1 MTLDDLNRHLDL
13 IIELKKA
20 QDMLQS
26 LWNAAYPGGQVL
38 TGMPHA
44 SGVKDKV
51 GDLAA
56 DIADL
61 EDEIEHLQS
70 QVDESAQ
77 RVMAFISAI
86 PDVQTRMIFRIRFC
100 RGYEW
105 KQVARVL
112 GGGNSEASVKSAAY
126 RYIES
131 CNAEQRRDS

>member
-1 MTLDDLNRHLDL
+1 MTLEDLNRHLDL
-13 IIELKKA
+13 ITELKKA

-44 SGVKDKV
+44 PGVKDKI

-61 EDEIEHLQS
+61 ETEIEQMQR

-77 RVMAFISAI
+77 GVMAFISAI

-131 CNAEQRRDS
+131 CNTV

>member
-1 MTLDDLNRHLDL
+1 MTLEDLNQHLEL
-13 IIELKKA
+13 VNELKKA
-20 QDMLQS
+20 KDMLQS

-44 SGVKDKV
+44 PGVKDKI
-51 GDLAA
+51 GDLAV

-61 EDEIEHLQS
+61 ETEIELMQK
-70 QVDESAQ
+70 QVDESAKG
-77 RVMAFISAI
+77 VTAFISTI
-86 PDVQTRMIFRIRFC
+86 PDVQTRVIFKIRFC

-131 CNAEQRRDS
+131 CNTV

>member
-51 GDLAA
+51 GDLAT

-61 EDEIEHLQS
+61 EAEIEQLQR

-77 RVMAFISAI
+77 GVMAFISTI

-131 CNAEQRRDS
+131 CNAV